1 MTHTAA
7 QIMLVDD
14 SPTDVLLTR
23 EALRDAGLVN
33 ELVVADRGED
43 ALEILSCGAAELPNL
58 ILLDLNLP
66 GMSGLEL
73 LAQIKEDPE
82 LRAIPVVVLT
92 TSTADEDVHSA
103 YRFYVNA
110 YVRKPISFEAFMQA
124 VRDIGNFWLSLVVL
138 PEPLDG

>member
-1 MTHTAA
+1 MTPATA
-7 QIMLVDD
+7 QILLVDD

-33 ELVVADRGED
+33 ELVVAEKGDEALRLLTDPGGER
-43 ALEILSCGAAELPNL
+43 PNL

-73 LAQIKEDPE
+73 LRRIKDCPE
-82 LRAIPVVVLT
+82 LRSIPVVVLT
-92 TSTADEDVHSA
+92 TSTADEDVTSA

-110 YVRKPISFEAFMQA
+110 YVRKPVSFQAFMEA
-124 VRDIGNFWLSLVVL
+124 VREIGTFWLSLVVL
-138 PEPLDG
+138 PELVDG